1 MAVTRTVL
9 PRKSLIQSQHG
20 LTGYEADQDANWLL
34 LDQKVAFVSDLLFP
48 DFNLNGV
55 VSGFSLG
62 LGSGLTPTLSTG
74 ILYAN
79 GSRYA
84 PSAAPALGA
93 ANSSATN
100 YLWYNTSTGF
110 YYTTILV
117 PSNTGD
123 ALLGI
128 VITGIS
134 SVISLTQATKIFG
147 QVSLTP
153 GAAGN
158 FSQGHVLGR
167 TPVGAIIQMT
177 SAGSIWF
184 QSTMFDSTS
193 LYLVASEA
201 GVTAKVLLW

>member
-1 MAVTRTVL
+1 MAVTRTAL
-9 PRKSLIQSQHG
+9 PRKGLIQSQHG

-55 VSGFSLG
+55 VSGFTLG
-62 LGSGLTPTLSTG
+62 LGSGLTPTLTTG

-84 PSAAPALGA
+84 PSAAPTLGA
-93 ANSSATN
+93 ANSNTTN
-100 YLWYNTSTGF
+100 YLWYNTTTGF
-110 YYTTILV
+110 YYTTILA

-128 VITGIS
+128 VVTGIS
-134 SVISLTQATKIFG
+134 GVIALTQATKIFG

>member
-1 MAVTRTVL
+1 MAVTRTAL
-9 PRKSLIQSQHG
+9 PRKGLIQSQHG

-55 VSGFSLG
+55 VSGFTLG
-62 LGSGLTPTLSTG
+62 LGSGLTPTLTTG

-84 PSAAPALGA
+84 PSAAPTLGA
-93 ANSSATN
+93 ANSNTTN
-100 YLWYNTSTGF
+100 YLWYNTTTGF
-110 YYTTILV
+110 YYTTILA

-128 VITGIS
+128 VVTGIS
-134 SVISLTQATKIFG
+134 GVIALTQATKIFG

-201 GVTAKVLLW
+201 GVTAKALLW